1 MYELEV
7 ENKNGQK
14 LKLTQNENKYQILQ
28 IDGLTPPKAK
38 IDTIDVVNVDGAK
51 FKSSKLEMR
60 NLVLTI
66 KINGD
71 VEKNRI
77 ALYDFFMP
85 SQWCKITHKSSLK
98 TVYIEC
104 YCETNDCD
112 LFENGQ
118 TAQISLLCPKPYWI
132 NLVSTIIDISKK
144 YGNFTFPFSIEE
156 QGIVFASI
164 DLNKITRIINYGEVS
179 NGMIITIKAN
189 DTVSNPVIYNYN
201 SGEYIKVNKTMQQG
215 EKIVINTE
223 LKTVYSYIDSIETNI
238 INYKDDSSTWLEL
251 SRGNNFLTYNSDSN
265 SDMLDVV
272 ITHNSLYAGV

>member
-14 LKLTQNENKYQILQ
+14 LKLTQNESKYQIVK

-85 SQWCKITHKSSLK
+85 SQWCKIIYKSSSK
-98 TVYIEC
+98 KVYIEC
-104 YCETNDCD
+104 YCESNDSD
-112 LFENGQ
+112 LFVNGQ
-118 TAQISLLCPKPYWI
+118 TAQISLLCPKPHWI
-132 NLVSTIIDISKK
+132 NLVSTIIDISKR
-144 YGNFTFPFSIEE
+144 YGNFTFPFTIEE
-156 QGIVFASI
+156 PGIVFASI
-164 DLNKITRIINYGEVS
+164 DLNKITRCVNYGEVA
-179 NGMIITIKAN
+179 NGMIIAIKAN
-189 DTVSNPVIYNYN
+189 GTVNNPVVYNYN

-215 EKIVINTE
+215 EKIVINTD
-223 LKTVYSYIDSIETNI
+223 LKTIYSYADSIETNI
-238 INYKDDSSTWLEL
+238 INDKDNNSTWLKLE
-251 SRGNNFLTYNSDSN
+251 RGNNFLTYNADSN
-265 SDMLDVV
+265 SEMLDVV
-272 ITHNSLYAGV
+272 ITHNSIYGGV